1 MATQKP
7 EVYKPFVVLCI
18 AHIISRV
25 LVHLVTKSQ
34 RLFPYFQVELFND
47 VIVDLT
53 GSRVIPEIDMAAA
66 QIGSNSISAHR
77 TRNKIPTAIPMFSMS
92 SSTMLFIAA
101 LCAEIR
107 VTSGFGGRHIY
118 FRYNTTSGDIFDS
131 TVEQLDLENL
141 GTAVGIFFLGV
152 LKLEITLGV
161 IYPRP
166 QAFIC
171 M

>member
-101 LCAEIR
+101 LCAEIELLPVLAAAISISGTTR
-107 VTSGFGGRHIY
+107 LPVTS
-118 FRYNTTSGDIFDS
+118 S
-131 TVEQLDLENL
+131 TVPLNSSTSKTWVRLLESSS
-141 GTAVGIFFLGV
+141 
-152 LKLEITLGV
+152 
-161 IYPRP
+161 
-166 QAFIC
+166 
-171 M
+171 